1 MDANRLRFWMLA
13 ENHQWMRPG
22 NPPAVEYEPR
32 RRSLGLARERT
43 LTNRIPTNRWG
54 IRVNLPDS
62 QQSQAFYFT
71 VQPSESQ
78 PLSISA
84 IAPFTPIVSQTS
96 QPLTVNGQGF
106 QPDIVVTVMFP
117 DGGTTIL
124 TSQEIESF
132 SDTQLTLNLILD
144 RPGPWSIEVNR
155 ADSSQSDLFH
165 FTVQLADLQSLQI
178 TAIAPNTPT
187 TSTSP
192 QTLQVTGRGFQPD
205 LTVTV
210 LYPNGSSTVL
220 ETSQLNNL
228 TETSFELS
236 FIFSSREV
244 ALGLLNQIPQ
254 TRDNLNTR
262 AYWDSESRR
271 VMATGARPD
280 AIGIFIPPLEQE
292 PSDLAMGYDGVL
304 YMAIA
309 DQIIMQDC
317 RGRWLPTTLPS
328 LEGFSAWR
336 LAADSQGGVWVLERG
351 ESENQDNWQIARVQG
366 IPFPN
371 RPYSRYTPDTFRPCQ
386 ENPYPPKLTI
396 VWCGHFDEGEEP
408 VAIACSP
415 SGRLALLSWIEGQ
428 DARVRCLNSDGTWTA
443 AITLKNAHYPYS
455 LTWVSDERIAILI
468 SSLTTEALV
477 YEIPLNLDL
486 TTRRITVQ
494 PVGDFYPLRNY
505 QGEPFLH
512 GINLPP
518 HYPTSN
524 GSAPLY
530 PLSLPTFA
538 RRGEAIGQTPFD
550 SDSAQTVWHR
560 LYLEAA
566 IPPNC
571 GISVYL
577 AADNDDS
584 TPPPWPGDDWYEH
597 RFGESFAPSDLD
609 IPRGAWVS
617 SPSEIPFHP
626 GLLSC
631 KPQKNRSG
639 LFTVL
644 IQRAN
649 RQVRSLQGRYLWV
662 RVELTGDGRSTPEI
676 AALRVYAPRFSYLN
690 SYLPALYRETLFGPE
705 ADKAGGSTPA
715 DFLERFLDNFEGLLT
730 PLEDRIAQSYLLSDP
745 RTTPESALEWL
756 GSWIGVAFD
765 SAYSSQQKRELLQA
779 TPELY
784 RRRGTLKG
792 LEMALEV
799 ATGGKIRH
807 GQMSGGAVSGGEII
821 VLENFRLRRT
831 FATILGAD
839 LADEQD
845 PLLQG
850 LAISGNSYV
859 GDTLILGEESQ
870 QEFLALFGSDL
881 PTQEEEEAILAFFD
895 ELAYRVTVF
904 VHQEVEPQ
912 DLGLLRR
919 VVELETP
926 AHILSTVVTAS
937 QPLIVGL
944 ASLVG
949 VDTYLTTQPQPQPV
963 KVEESRVGTG
973 DRLQRLASLDPRL
986 EGGTLSARLDKR
998 RPVANAGQDLEVEYG
1013 QSFWL
1018 DGSESEAFAGE
1029 TIERYIW
1036 RRISN

>member
-13 ENHQWMRPG
+13 ENQQWIRPG
-22 NPPAVEYEPR
+22 NPSAIEYEPGG
-32 RRSLGLARERT
+32 RSLRLARQRT
-43 LTNRIPTNRWG
+43 QKNRWG
-54 IRVNLPDS
+54 IRVDLPDD
-62 QQSQAFYFT
+62 QQSRPFYFT

-78 PLSISA
+78 SLSISA
-84 IAPFTPIVSQTS
+84 IAPVTPIVSQTT
-96 QPLTVNGQGF
+96 QGITVTGQGF
-106 QPDIVVTVMFP
+106 QPENIVVTVVFP
-117 DGGTTIL
+117 DGSTTIV
-124 TSQEIESF
+124 TSPEIENISE
-132 SDTQLTLNLILD
+132 TELTLNLRLD
-144 RPGPWSIEVNR
+144 RPGPWAMGVNR
-155 ADSSQSDLFH
+155 ADGSQSDLFH
-165 FTVQLADLQSLQI
+165 FTVQLADEQSLQI
-178 TAIAPNTPT
+178 KAIDPATPT
-187 TSTSP
+187 AVTSP
-192 QTLQVTGRGFQPD
+192 QNLLVTGEGFDSD
-205 LTVTV
+205 LTAII

-228 TETSFELS
+228 TETSFELP
-236 FIFSSREV
+236 FIFGSRESQTT
-244 ALGLLNQIPQ
+244 ARALLNQIPQ
-254 TRDNLNTR
+254 TRDNFNTR

-271 VMATGARPD
+271 VMATGTKPD
-280 AIGIFIPPLEQE
+280 AISIFIPPLEQE
-292 PSDLAMGYDGVL
+292 PTDLALGYDGVL

-309 DQIIMQDC
+309 GQIIMQDC
-317 RGRWLPTTLPS
+317 RGRWQTTTVPS
-328 LEGFSAWR
+328 VAGFSAWR
-336 LAADSQGGVWVLERG
+336 LAAVPQGGVWVLDRG

-371 RPYSRYTPDTFRPCQ
+371 RPYSSYTPDTFRPCQ

-396 VWCGHFDEGEEP
+396 VWCGHFDYGEEP
-408 VAIACSP
+408 VAIACS
-415 SGRLALLSWIEGQ
+415 SEGRLALLSWIEGKE
-428 DARVRCLNSDGTWTA
+428 ARVRCLNSAGTWTEP
-443 AITLKNAHYPYS
+443 ITLRNAHYPYS
-455 LTWVSDERIAILI
+455 LTWVSNERIAILLNN
-468 SSLTTEALV
+468 LTTEALV
-477 YEIPLNLDL
+477 YEIPLNLDSISG
-486 TTRRITVQ
+486 ITVQ
-494 PVGDFYPLRNY
+494 PLGDFYPLRNY
-505 QGEPFLH
+505 QGGPFLH

-524 GSAPLY
+524 GSTPLY

-550 SDSAQTVWHR
+550 SGSAQTVWHR
-560 LYLEAA
+560 LYLEAG

-571 GISVYL
+571 GIRVYL
-577 AADNDDS
+577 AANNNEEM
-584 TPPPWPGDDWYEH
+584 PPSWPGDNWYEH
-597 RFGESFAPSDLD
+597 QFGEKFAPGDLNL
-609 IPRGAWVS
+609 PRGTWVS
-617 SPSEIPFHP
+617 STSEIPYHP

-715 DFLERFLDNFEGLLT
+715 DFLERFLDNFESLLT
-730 PLEDRIAQSYLLSDP
+730 PLEDRIAQSYLLGDP

-765 SAYSSQQKRELLQA
+765 SVYSSQQKRELLQA

-850 LAISGNSYV
+850 LDISGNSYV

-870 QEFLALFGSDL
+870 QEFLALFGVDL
-881 PTQEEEEAILAFFD
+881 PTSEEEEAILAFFD

-904 VHQEVEPQ
+904 VHQEVKSQ

-926 AHILSTVVTAS
+926 AHVLSTVVTAS
-937 QPLIVGL
+937 QPLIVSL

-949 VDTYLTTQPQPQPV
+949 VDTYLTTHPQPQPV
-963 KVEESRVGTG
+963 KVEESRVGSG
-973 DRLQRLASLDPRL
+973 ARLQRLPSLDPRL
-986 EGGTLSARLDKR
+986 ERG
-998 RPVANAGQDLEVEYG
+998 
-1013 QSFWL
+1013 
-1018 DGSESEAFAGE
+1018 
-1029 TIERYIW
+1029 ERYQLGSTRDNRLP
-1036 RRISN
+1036 RR

>member
-13 ENHQWMRPG
+13 EKQQWMRPG
-22 NPPAVEYEPR
+22 NPPAVEYEPE
-32 RRSLGLARERT
+32 RRSLRLARERT
-43 LTNRIPTNRWG
+43 LTNRIPANRWG
-54 IRVNLPDS
+54 IRVNLPDG
-62 QQSQAFYFT
+62 QQSRPFYFT
-71 VQPSESQ
+71 VQPIESQ

-84 IAPFTPIVSQTS
+84 IAPVTPIVSQTS

-132 SDTQLTLNLILD
+132 SDTQLTLNLSLD

-165 FTVQLADLQSLQI
+165 FTVQLADLQNLQI

-192 QTLQVTGRGFQPD
+192 QTLQVTGRGFQSG
-205 LTVTV
+205 LTVTI

-236 FIFSSREV
+236 FIFRSWEV

-254 TRDNLNTR
+254 TRDNFNTR

-292 PSDLAMGYDGVL
+292 PTDLALGYDGVL
-304 YMAIA
+304 YMAI
-309 DQIIMQDC
+309 DGQIVMQDC
-317 RGRWLPTTLPS
+317 RGRWQTTTVPS
-328 LEGFSAWR
+328 VEGFSAWR
-336 LAADSQGGVWVLERG
+336 LAAAPQGGVWVLDRLK
-351 ESENQDNWQIARVQG
+351 SENQENRQLARVQG
-366 IPFPN
+366 MPFPE
-371 RPYSRYTPDTFRPCQ
+371 RPYSSYTADTFRPCQ
-386 ENPYPPKLTI
+386 ENPYPPKLTV
-396 VWCGHFDEGEEP
+396 VWSGHFESGEEA

-415 SGRLALLSWIEGQ
+415 SGRLALLSWIEDQ
-428 DARVRCLNSDGTWTA
+428 DARVRCLNSNGVWTA
-443 AITLKNAHYPYS
+443 PITLRYAYYPYS
-455 LTWVSDERIAILI
+455 LIWVSNDRIAILLNN
-468 SSLTTEALV
+468 LTTEALV

-486 TTRRITVQ
+486 SQGITVQ

-505 QGEPFLH
+505 QGGPFLH
-512 GINLPP
+512 GISLPP
-518 HYPTSN
+518 HYPTPN

-550 SDSAQTVWHR
+550 SNSAQTVWHR

-571 GISVYL
+571 GIRVYL
-577 AADNDDS
+577 AANNDDS
-584 TPPPWPGDDWYEH
+584 MPPSWPGDEWYEH
-597 RFGESFAPSDLD
+597 RFGEKFAPGELN
-609 IPRGAWVS
+609 IPQGAWVS

-649 RQVRSLQGRYLWV
+649 RRVRSLQGRYLWV
-662 RVELTGDGRSTPEI
+662 RVELSGNGRSSPEI

-690 SYLPALYRETLFGPE
+690 RYLPTLYRETLFG
-705 ADKAGGSTPA
+705 ADAEEFGGSTPA
-715 DFLERFLDNFEGLLT
+715 DFLERFLDNFEGILT

-745 RTTPESALEWL
+745 RTTPESALDWL
-756 GSWIGVAFD
+756 GSWIGVVFD
-765 SAYSSQQKRELLQA
+765 AVYPSQQRRELLQA

-799 ATGGKIRH
+799 ATGGKIRQ

-859 GDTLILGEESQ
+859 GDTLILGEKNKK
-870 QEFLALFGSDL
+870 EFLALFGTDL
-881 PTQEEEEAILAFFD
+881 PTPEEEEAILAFFD

-912 DLGLLRR
+912 DLGLIRR

-926 AHILSTVVTAS
+926 AHVLSRVVTAS
-937 QPLIVGL
+937 QPLLVSL

-949 VDTYLTTQPQPQPV
+949 IDTYLTAQPQPRPV
-963 KVEESRVGTG
+963 KVGQTQVGKG
-973 DRLQRLASLDPRL
+973 DRLQRLPSLDPRL
-986 EGGTLSARLDKR
+986 ERG
-998 RPVANAGQDLEVEYG
+998 NA
-1013 QSFWL
+1013 
-1018 DGSESEAFAGE
+1018 
-1029 TIERYIW
+1029 
-1036 RRISN
+1036 IS